1 MSRLH
6 DWSHQL
12 RAKPVRQRAYA
23 DPSTRCWRC
32 GLTLAEV
39 RLANP
44 GRRIEWHAGHTEPTR
59 YAPLLAECSLCNW
72 RNAAETTAAK
82 RATSG
87 GTGRF

>member
-1 MSRLH
+1 MRE
-6 DWSHQL
+6 
-12 RAKPVRQRAYA
+12 RAYA

-39 RLANP
+39 RARNP
-44 GRRIEWHAGHTEPTR
+44 ERKVVWHAGHTGPGR
-59 YAPLLAECSLCNW
+59 FAALLAECSLCNL
-72 RNAAETTAAK
+72 RDAAAKTWARAEAK

>member
-1 MSRLH
+1 MSQLH
-6 DWSHQL
+6 DSTHNR
-12 RAKPVRQRAYA
+12 RAKPVRDRAYA
-23 DPSTRCWRC
+23 DPSTTCWRC
-32 GLTLAEV
+32 GLTLAQV

-44 GRRIEWHAGHTEPTR
+44 DRKVVWHAGHTEPTR
-59 YAPLLAECSLCNW
+59 LAPLLAECSLCNL